1 MIAKAENVNSEY
13 DSWSDLEE
21 NFARAYE
28 PIPLHIN
35 IETWRGMS
43 KRDILKGRVTYDV
56 RRGVPKGSCI
66 KYVITEGGKREVFG
80 QVWEGAGV
88 CKFKIRYSFG
98 GRHK

>member
-43 KRDILKGRVTYDV
+43 KRDILKGGRVTCDV
-56 RRGVPKGSCI
+56 RRGVPKRLMQ
-66 KYVITEGGKREVFG
+66 KGGLG
-80 QVWEGAGV
+80 
-88 CKFKIRYSFG
+88 
-98 GRHK
+98 

>member
-43 KRDILKGRVTYDV
+43 KRDILKGGRVTCDV
-56 RRGVPKGSCI
+56 RTGVPSTQKDI
-66 KYVITEGGKREVFG
+66 
-80 QVWEGAGV
+80 
-88 CKFKIRYSFG
+88 
-98 GRHK
+98 

>member
-43 KRDILKGRVTYDV
+43 KRDILKGRVAYDV
-56 RRGVPKGSCI
+56 RRGVPK
-66 KYVITEGGKREVFG
+66 RLM
-80 QVWEGAGV
+80 Q
-88 CKFKIRYSFG
+88 
-98 GRHK
+98 

>member
-43 KRDILKGRVTYDV
+43 KRDILKGGRVTTYDV
-56 RRGVPKGSCI
+56 RRGVPKRLMQKGCL
-66 KYVITEGGKREVFG
+66 G
-80 QVWEGAGV
+80 
-88 CKFKIRYSFG
+88 
-98 GRHK
+98 